1 MSFVT
6 KEWKDRLA
14 EFAGR
19 RKLTNVSTGE
29 ETTVDV
35 SRAEGEVSQAGDA
48 FSAANMNDLE
58 QRVADEF
65 NNINTNLTYHI
76 GFPDYNSVI
85 TEINTKNASYTA
97 TENCWVIGSITG
109 DSSMSAGII
118 VDDVIVALA
127 GNSSGSAGYTSIIPV
142 PVKKG
147 SIIKTRNAGTYALK
161 IYSMQ

>member
-58 QRVADEF
+58 QRIKDAFDKAD
-65 NNINTNLTYHI
+65 TNLTTL
-76 GFPDYNSVI
+76 S
-85 TEINTKNASYTA
+85 NALNGNVVFVAFKVLS
-97 TENCWVIGSITG
+97 ELQ
-109 DSSMSAGII
+109 SS
-118 VDDVIVALA
+118 AL
-127 GNSSGSAGYTSIIPV
+127 S
-142 PVKKG
+142 
-147 SIIKTRNAGTYALK
+147 
-161 IYSMQ
+161 